1 MQTLFVY
8 QVGLRRLMRVNLEN
22 RTLEEDRFTARF
34 IAAAKEKN
42 KGKLFCET
50 PRKRE
55 HYAQAASV
63 PAKNSKALHKL
74 FRETR
79 YQNSPV
85 PPKTP
90 RHKTAKARNSNA
102 PPIISRELMTI
113 NYQLK
118 TTTFQQKIG
127 SAI

>member
-1 MQTLFVY
+1 
-8 QVGLRRLMRVNLEN
+8 MRIDLET
-22 RTLEEDRFTARF
+22 RALEEDRFTAKF

-63 PAKNSKALHKL
+63 PAKNRKALHKL

-79 YQNSPV
+79 FQ
-85 PPKTP
+85 KTTKSTTLP
-90 RHKTAKARNSNA
+90 RHKTPKTIDTDAR
-102 PPIISRELMTI
+102 PVISRELMIT

-118 TTTFQQKIG
+118 TTTVRQKM
-127 SAI
+127 SPAKKLT